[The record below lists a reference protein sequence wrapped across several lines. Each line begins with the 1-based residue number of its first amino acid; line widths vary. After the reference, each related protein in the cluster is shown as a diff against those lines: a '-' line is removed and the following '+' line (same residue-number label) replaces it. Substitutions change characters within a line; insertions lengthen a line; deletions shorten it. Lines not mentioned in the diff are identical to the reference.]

1 MTSQPNT
8 IRSNLRI
15 VWAITAKDILDG
27 LKNRQVLS
35 NLLVVL
41 VVAVLLRMLPAWLRA
56 GEPPCVLIYDA
67 GHSRLGEALKESS
80 RVRAYVYPS
89 QAMMEQQLADGDVPE
104 LGLLIPAGFDQA
116 VSSGSA
122 PQLEG
127 YVMRWVAEA
136 AAADLISRVEQE
148 VAALL
153 GQPVRINTQTT
164 QPYPRPDSWG
174 QPFVASTALLLALTM
189 TGILVTPQLML
200 EEKQTRTIQALL
212 VSPARS
218 DHLVVAKAL
227 SGLFYSVTVA
237 SVVLAFYGTLV
248 AHWGLAIL
256 TVLVGSL
263 FALAWGL
270 LLGSLLEVP
279 QLVSLSGWGI
289 VSLLLAPV
297 YLAVMGPILPDG
309 VNAVIPWVPTVA
321 LGYVIRTSF
330 AESVALG
337 AVGPRLAY
345 VGGCSV
351 VVLAVVAWQLRLG
364 GAEEKPR

>member
-1 MTSQPNT
+1 MASQTST
-8 IRSNLRI
+8 IHSDLRV

-41 VVAVLLRMLPAWLRA
+41 VVGVLLRMLPAWLRA
-56 GEPPCVLIYDA
+56 GEPPYILIYDA
-67 GHSRLGEALKESS
+67 DRSWLGEALKESS
-80 RVRAYVYPS
+80 AVQAYLYPS
-89 QAMMEQQLADGDVPE
+89 QAMMEVQLADGDVPE
-104 LGLLIPAGFDQA
+104 LGLVIPTGFDQA
-116 VSSGSA
+116 VSSGSE

-127 YVMRWVAEA
+127 YVMRWVGEA
-136 AAADLISRVEQE
+136 AAVDLVSRVEQE

-153 GQPVRINTQTT
+153 GQPVRINIQASR
-164 QPYPRPDSWG
+164 PYPRPDSWG
-174 QPFVASTALLLALTM
+174 QPFVASVALLLALTM
-189 TGILVTPQLML
+189 TGVLVTPQLML
-200 EEKQTRTIQALL
+200 EEKQTQTIQALL

-218 DHLVVAKAL
+218 SHLVAAKAL

-237 SVVLAFYGTLV
+237 SVILVFYRTLV

-256 TVLVGSL
+256 TVVVGSL
-263 FALAWGL
+263 FSLAFGL
-270 LLGSLLEVP
+270 LLGSLLKVP

-297 YLAVMGPILPDG
+297 YLAVMGPLLPSG
-309 VNAVIPWVPTVA
+309 VNAVVPWVPTVA

-330 AESVALG
+330 SESAPLA

-345 VGGCSV
+345 VAGCSV
-351 VVLAVVAWQLRLG
+351 VVLAAVAWRLRHTD
-364 GAEEKPR
+364 R